1 METLHLDKTALEAG
15 LPYIQQSPQNN
26 GLVQQIVIRPKMGE
40 RSLMTEGELNVEFGL
55 VGDRWYATC
64 KYRLDDGRPDPE
76 TQISLMN
83 VRLLHLI
90 ARTKER
96 WPLAGDNLLVDFDLS
111 TNNLQPGH
119 RLAIGSTVLEITQK
133 PHTGCAKFVQRFG
146 KDAATFVNAKATRS
160 LQLRGI
166 YAKVIQSGTVKVGD
180 VIKKL

>member
-1 METLHLDKTALEAG
+1 MEALHLNKTALEAG
-15 LPYIQQSPQNN
+15 LPYVQQSPHDK
-26 GLVQQIVIRPKMGE
+26 GLVQQIVIRPTMGE
-40 RSLMTEGELNVEFGL
+40 RALMTEAELNVEFGL

-64 KYRLDDGRPDPE
+64 KSRLTDGRPNPE
-76 TQISLMN
+76 AQISLMN

-111 TNNLQPGH
+111 TQNLQPGH
-119 RLAIGSTVLEITQK
+119 RLTIGSTVLEITQK
-133 PHTGCAKFVQRFG
+133 LHTGCAKFVERFG

-160 LQLRGI
+160 LRLRGI
-166 YAKVIQSGTVKVGD
+166 YAKVIQSGTIKVGD